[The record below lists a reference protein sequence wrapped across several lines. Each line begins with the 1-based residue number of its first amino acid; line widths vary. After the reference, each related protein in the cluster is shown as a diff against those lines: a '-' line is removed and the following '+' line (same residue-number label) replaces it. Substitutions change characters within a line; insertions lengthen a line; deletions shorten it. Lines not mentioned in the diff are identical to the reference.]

1 MESLTDK
8 IARFLERGYGSGSGS
23 GRSSGSGSGR
33 GSGSGSGYGFGS
45 GDGFDDG
52 SGSGSGRGS
61 GFGSGYGSGSG
72 YGYYGDGSGFGS
84 GYGFGSG
91 DGSGSGSGISK
102 INGMDVNEI
111 DDVPTIITSVHG
123 GLAKGAILRGDL
135 QLIPCFIA
143 KVDDHFAH
151 GETAREAVETARAKA
166 FEDMPQEARIEAFLQ
181 EIEPN
186 KAYPTM
192 TFYVWH
198 HRLTGSC
205 EMGRKAFA
213 KDHNVDLDGKMTR
226 EEFFALTKDAYGA
239 SIIREAM
246 RAAKEAEA

>member
-1 MESLTDK
+1 MHRGGAGMESLTDK
-8 IARFLERGYGSGSGS
+8 IARFLERGYGSGFGFGSGS
-23 GRSSGSGSGR
+23 GYGYGSGYGSGPGSGR
-33 GSGSGSGYGFGS
+33 GSGSGDGY
-45 GDGFDDG
+45 
-52 SGSGSGRGS
+52 
-61 GFGSGYGSGSG
+61 
-72 YGYYGDGSGFGS
+72 
-84 GYGFGSG
+84 
-91 DGSGSGSGISK
+91 GISK
-102 INGMDVNEI
+102 INGADVRII
-111 DDVPTIITSVHG
+111 DDVQTIITSVHG
-123 GLAKGAILRGDL
+123 GLARGAMLRSDL

-143 KVDDHFAH
+143 KVDGHFAH
-151 GETAREAVETARAKA
+151 GQTAREAVEAARAKA

-181 EIEPN
+181 EIKPG

-192 TFYVWH
+192 VFYDWH

-213 KDHNVDLDGKMTR
+213 ADHGVNLDGKMTR

>member
-1 MESLTDK
+1 MHRGGAGMESLTDK
-8 IARFLERGYGSGSGS
+8 IARFLERGYGSGFGFGSGS
-23 GRSSGSGSGR
+23 GYGYGSGSGSGYGYGSGYGSGPGSGR
-33 GSGSGSGYGFGS
+33 GSGSGDGY
-45 GDGFDDG
+45 
-52 SGSGSGRGS
+52 
-61 GFGSGYGSGSG
+61 
-72 YGYYGDGSGFGS
+72 
-84 GYGFGSG
+84 
-91 DGSGSGSGISK
+91 GISK
-102 INGMDVNEI
+102 INGADVRII
-111 DDVPTIITSVHG
+111 DDVQTIITSVHG
-123 GLAKGAILRGDL
+123 GLARGAMLRSDL

-143 KVDDHFAH
+143 KVDGHFAH
-151 GETAREAVETARAKA
+151 GQTAREAVEAARAKA

-181 EIEPN
+181 EIKPG

-192 TFYVWH
+192 VFYDWH

-213 KDHNVDLDGKMTR
+213 ADHGVNLDGKMTR